1 MRLERGTEG
10 LKRKLGNR
18 FACLQTSRLSVP
30 ASLDLTFSLL
40 ELNPHALRTKS
51 RAPQCDV

>member
-18 FACLQTSRLSVP
+18 FACLQTSHLSVP